1 MTRHHRRA
9 ARSFATGVFA
19 PSIMTTRCIILPMR
33 LGPSSLFADAAWQ
46 IDVGQKSRS
55 EQRQPDVEIEITP
68 DEHRVL
74 QAAHVALTSLRRS
87 FDDWIAVGRGL
98 QLLRQKADQ
107 IGTRAAFNEL
117 REQHRLGD
125 RHFRKET
132 VSRLLK
138 VMDNLETVEAWRLTL
153 NEKQRIDWVSADTV
167 LRRCP
172 VFNKPKTATAAA
184 KLSPLRKLA
193 RANAELQTELY
204 DLKQRS
210 AHGDPFGLQID
221 SVETIARTIIDK
233 VGIDKA
239 EKIARAILNNPQYNE
254 WERTERDVVERS
266 EEQTE
271 RTEKRAEREAG
282 TKKPK
287 AG

>member
-1 MTRHHRRA
+1 MTKNHRRRA
-9 ARSFATGVFA
+9 ARPLATGVIA
-19 PSIMTTRCIILPMR
+19 RSIMTTPCIILPMK
-33 LGPSSLFADAAWQ
+33 LEPSSLFADAAWQ
-46 IDVGQKSRS
+46 IDVGEKSRF

-107 IGTRAAFNEL
+107 IGARAAFNEL

-125 RHFRKET
+125 KYFRKET
-132 VSRLLK
+132 VSRLLRI
-138 VMDNLETVEAWRLTL
+138 MDHLQAVQAWRLTL
-153 NEKQRIDWVSADTV
+153 NEKLRIDWASPDTIV
-167 LRRCP
+167 RRCP
-172 VFNKPKTATAAA
+172 IFNKPKTATAEA
-184 KLSPLRKLA
+184 KLSPYRKLA
-193 RANAELQTELY
+193 QANAELQTELH
-204 DLKQRS
+204 DLKPRVS
-210 AHGDPFGLQID
+210 HGDPYGLKND

-239 EKIARAILNNPQYNE
+239 VKIARAILNSPQHDE
-254 WERTERDVVERS
+254 W
-266 EEQTE
+266 
-271 RTEKRAEREAG
+271 KRAERELAEHREARTERTRQRAQRGAG

-287 AG
+287 A